1 MASKKKAP
9 ATSPKVPKA
18 YKSKSAAPRG
28 GPPVVNTG
36 KGPGG
41 GKMVKP
47 MKGSGPV
54 TPGNC

>member
-18 YKSKSAAPRG
+18 YKSAAPRG